1 MATLTDKKCRECGT
15 GNLEI
20 VGTAGF
26 EDMVEVHCT
35 NPECDETYEV
45 EPDGL
50 GMCGDEMII
59 ASMLD
64 MEGGDFEDASADI
77 DAYLGKKRDAQ

>member
-1 MATLTDKKCRECGT
+1 
-15 GNLEI
+15 
-20 VGTAGF
+20 
-26 EDMVEVHCT
+26 MVEVHWT

-59 ASMLD
+59 ASMLVG
-64 MEGGDFEDASADI
+64 EGGDFEDASADL
-77 DAYLGKKRDAQ
+77 DPYLGEEGDMPNENSKTPNSQLHGTS